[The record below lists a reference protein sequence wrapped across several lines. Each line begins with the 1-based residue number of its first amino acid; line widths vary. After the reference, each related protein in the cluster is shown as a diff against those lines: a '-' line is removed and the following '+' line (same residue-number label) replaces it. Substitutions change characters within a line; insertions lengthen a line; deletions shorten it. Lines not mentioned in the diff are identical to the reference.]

1 MRMYRA
7 IGVAALAAL
16 ATGIAGCHRGPS
28 GSTTAPVVP
37 PEVRLSRAMDLFH
50 HGDFRRALGLFQRMT
65 FDLDPGRP
73 ELAQIRYYMAEC
85 SFQMGDFVQAASDFR
100 KVSDE
105 FSTTEYAPL
114 ALLRAG
120 DANLRLW
127 KRPELD
133 PSYGETALAIY
144 QELAGRFP
152 DSDAAARARAH
163 VKRLENEFAEK
174 TYKTG
179 MFYLRRKAFDS
190 AIIYFKDVIANY
202 PNSARAPD
210 ALLRLVDSYRA
221 IRYTQELQETCDHLR
236 RYYPTAKDL
245 NRSCPAAVTDSAA
258 TRATPTTPTS
268 P

>member
-1 MRMYRA
+1 MRLQRT
-7 IGVAALAAL
+7 IGVLALGIALSGLAA
-16 ATGIAGCHRGPS
+16 CHHGPRL
-28 GSTTAPVVP
+28 APVVQP
-37 PEVRLSRAMDLFH
+37 DVQLANAMDLFH
-50 HGDFRRALGLFQRMT
+50 HGDFRRAQAILQRLT
-65 FDLDPGRP
+65 FDLEPGDPNLP
-73 ELAQIRYYMAEC
+73 QIRYYLAEC
-85 SFQMGDFVQAASDFR
+85 SFQMGDYVQAASDFR

-105 FSTTEYAPL
+105 FSMTEYAPL

-127 KRPELD
+127 HRPELD

-152 DSDAAARARAH
+152 ESDAAARARPH
-163 VKRLENEFAEK
+163 VKRLEDQFAEK

-179 MFYLRRKAFDS
+179 IFYLRRKAFDS

-210 ALLRLVDSYRA
+210 ALLRLVDSYQA
-221 IRYTQELQETCDHLR
+221 IGDKEEKQETCEHLR
-236 RYYPTAKDL
+236 RFYPKATALD
-245 NRSCPAAVTDSAA
+245 RACPATADS
-258 TRATPTTPTS
+258 TATPSTPST